1 MQGEEEL
8 GLNMQVGKNF
18 IIPKLYKALL
28 RVLSPLFFLFF
39 SRTTTSVSQ
48 VVQFLTPIS
57 NTFTLYITVKLTGEN

>member
-8 GLNMQVGKNF
+8 GLNMQVGKNS

-28 RVLSPLFFLFF
+28 RVLSPLFLFF